1 MTYITD
7 RGLLD
12 FRTFCNISR
21 FRAPTIYGSLWKS
34 KGLHLFS
41 IFSFGRGPKGGGGV
55 VVLLYHLDIIDDNS
69 PDTLKMKIGEFLFV
83 VCIYKRSEK
92 IQSKTNLPFEWTV
105 SNDIQIS

>member
-1 MTYITD
+1 M
-7 RGLLD
+7 
-12 FRTFCNISR
+12 
-21 FRAPTIYGSLWKS
+21 
-34 KGLHLFS
+34 
-41 IFSFGRGPKGGGGV
+41 
-55 VVLLYHLDIIDDNS
+55 VLLYHLDIIDDNS